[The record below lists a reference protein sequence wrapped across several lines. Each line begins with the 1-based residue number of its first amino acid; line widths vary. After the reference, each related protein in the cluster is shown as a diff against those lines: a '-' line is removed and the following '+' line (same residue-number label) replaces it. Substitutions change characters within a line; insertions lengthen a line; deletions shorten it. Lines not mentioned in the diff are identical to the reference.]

1 MHEITIAL
9 VVASVLFL
17 AIKPYRWIG
26 VLGVALL
33 IGLYPL
39 SFVAPLL
46 LWGVVAYFIHRHK
59 RKTRHELPRPDS
71 RSD

>member
-1 MHEITIAL
+1 MNEITIAL

-17 AIKPYRWIG
+17 ALKPYRWIG

-33 IGLYPL
+33 IGMYPL
-39 SFVAPLL
+39 LFVAPLL
-46 LWGVVAYFIHRHK
+46 LLGVVAYFIHRHK
-59 RKTRHELPRPDS
+59 RKSRNELPRSGP

>member
-1 MHEITIAL
+1 MIEITIAL
-9 VVASVLFL
+9 VVASLLFL
-17 AIKPYRWIG
+17 ALKPYRWIG

-39 SFVAPLL
+39 SFLALL
-46 LWGVVAYFIHRHK
+46 LLGGVAGYFIHRYK
-59 RKTRHELPRPDS
+59 RRSRHELPRPDS